1 MLIALSVM
9 LAVFAALVIFRQVH
23 SRRQKAVAEIVAER
37 LHVSDLE
44 KYVDSEYSGRY
55 VDAILCEEL
64 KSSMLD
70 VYNRVCDVEKR
81 SRILMSHNPSIA
93 KFKDDFENLH
103 SIVDAH
109 KDRFKDDKL
118 REHKAFF
125 DTVLAYPLD
134 DQQRRSIVSEEQ
146 NCLVVSS
153 AGSGKTSSIV
163 GKVEYLIQKK
173 HIKPERILL
182 ISYTHKA
189 AAELTERMPHPGLRG
204 YTFHKLALDIIS
216 AQSKCKP
223 SICDNTDAV
232 FVRIYRELAHNADY
246 RKCLV
251 EYFADYS
258 DLMELDE
265 DEKSKNVRRLQLGE
279 STDRRY
285 CALFPDMDGNE
296 VHVRSGEEKKICFL
310 LTSLGVDF
318 RYEEPYEHQ
327 VADERHVQYRPDFSI
342 HYMDSG
348 KPCRLYLEHFGVDEH
363 GMVPTWFA
371 KDRGLTY
378 EEANERYNDGITW
391 KREVH
396 KKFGT
401 RLIEL
406 SSADFAYEKARQ
418 RLKRELVAA
427 GVPIREVR
435 SDELFDRILPE
446 NSMREKVFIRLTATF
461 ATLLKTSCRSMAD
474 VAADVAQR
482 GDKRSR
488 FIVGKVLEPVVVR
501 YNEILRSE
509 GKVDF
514 TDLIVGATA
523 LCNANGGG
531 NYDCIIVDEFQDIS
545 MDRYNFLLALR
556 RGNPQAQLYCVGDDW
571 QSIYRFS
578 GSDMNLFCHFDQY
591 FGKTDLNKIET
602 TYRFGNPLVEKSAA
616 FIQRNPAQIRKNIHP
631 FSSDAK
637 TEIVFREYSRGDA
650 VGALE
655 RIVTEIP
662 LGKSVFLL
670 GRYTYDD
677 YLLAKNFRQ
686 RRSGNSLFYTICGRE
701 VEFLTMHRSKG
712 LEADYVVLLN
722 CNNGSFGFPST
733 IADDP
738 VLGFVMS
745 DSDGYL
751 FGEERRLFYVAMTRA
766 KVRTIVMYDKSKPS
780 VFVLECISP
789 ERLADKPI
797 EPHPNAG
804 NRWTRADDRKLYKLY
819 CGGMGFREISQ
830 KMGRSQTAII
840 MRLEKLGLID
850 ARKPVRKF

>member
-9 LAVFAALVIFRQVH
+9 LAVFAALMIFRQAH

-55 VDAILCEEL
+55 VDTILCEEL

-70 VYNRVCDVEKR
+70 VYNRVCDVERR

-109 KDRFKDDKL
+109 NNRFKDDKL

-173 HIKPERILL
+173 HISPERILL

-189 AAELTERMPHPGLRG
+189 AAELTERMPHLGLRG

-342 HYMDSG
+342 HYMDGG

-363 GMVPTWFA
+363 GMVLTWFA

-556 RGNPQAQLYCVGDDW
+556 RGNPQVQLYCVGDDW

-655 RIVTEIP
+655 RIVAEIP

>member
-9 LAVFAALVIFRQVH
+9 LAVFAALMIFRQVH

-81 SRILMSHNPSIA
+81 SRILMSHNSSIA

-109 KDRFKDDKL
+109 NNRFKDDKL

-318 RYEEPYEHQ
+318 RYEEPYEH
-327 VADERHVQYRPDFSI
+327 
-342 HYMDSG
+342 
-348 KPCRLYLEHFGVDEH
+348 
-363 GMVPTWFA
+363 
-371 KDRGLTY
+371 
-378 EEANERYNDGITW
+378 
-391 KREVH
+391 
-396 KKFGT
+396 
-401 RLIEL
+401 
-406 SSADFAYEKARQ
+406 
-418 RLKRELVAA
+418 
-427 GVPIREVR
+427 
-435 SDELFDRILPE
+435 
-446 NSMREKVFIRLTATF
+446 
-461 ATLLKTSCRSMAD
+461 
-474 VAADVAQR
+474 
-482 GDKRSR
+482 
-488 FIVGKVLEPVVVR
+488 
-501 YNEILRSE
+501 
-509 GKVDF
+509 
-514 TDLIVGATA
+514 
-523 LCNANGGG
+523 
-531 NYDCIIVDEFQDIS
+531 
-545 MDRYNFLLALR
+545 
-556 RGNPQAQLYCVGDDW
+556 
-571 QSIYRFS
+571 
-578 GSDMNLFCHFDQY
+578 
-591 FGKTDLNKIET
+591 
-602 TYRFGNPLVEKSAA
+602 
-616 FIQRNPAQIRKNIHP
+616 
-631 FSSDAK
+631 
-637 TEIVFREYSRGDA
+637 
-650 VGALE
+650 
-655 RIVTEIP
+655 
-662 LGKSVFLL
+662 
-670 GRYTYDD
+670 
-677 YLLAKNFRQ
+677 
-686 RRSGNSLFYTICGRE
+686 
-701 VEFLTMHRSKG
+701 
-712 LEADYVVLLN
+712 
-722 CNNGSFGFPST
+722 
-733 IADDP
+733 
-738 VLGFVMS
+738 
-745 DSDGYL
+745 
-751 FGEERRLFYVAMTRA
+751 
-766 KVRTIVMYDKSKPS
+766 
-780 VFVLECISP
+780 
-789 ERLADKPI
+789 
-797 EPHPNAG
+797 
-804 NRWTRADDRKLYKLY
+804 
-819 CGGMGFREISQ
+819 
-830 KMGRSQTAII
+830 
-840 MRLEKLGLID
+840 
-850 ARKPVRKF
+850 

>member
-9 LAVFAALVIFRQVH
+9 LAVFAALMIFRQVH

-70 VYNRVCDVEKR
+70 VYNRVCDVERR

-109 KDRFKDDKL
+109 NNRFKDDKL

-173 HIKPERILL
+173 HISPERILL

-189 AAELTERMPHPGLRG
+189 AAELTERMPYPGLRG

-488 FIVGKVLEPVVVR
+488 FIVEKVLEPVVVR

-514 TDLIVGATA
+514 TDLIVGATE

-602 TYRFGNPLVEKSAA
+602 TYRFGNPLVEKSAT

-655 RIVTEIP
+655 RIVAEIP

>member
-9 LAVFAALVIFRQVH
+9 LAVFAALMIFRQEH

-70 VYNRVCDVEKR
+70 VYNRVCDVERR

-93 KFKDDFENLH
+93 KFKYDFENLDG
-103 SIVDAH
+103 IVDAH
-109 KDRFKDDKL
+109 NNRFKDDKL

-173 HIKPERILL
+173 HISPERILL

-279 STDRRY
+279 SAGRQY

-327 VADERHVQYRPDFSI
+327 VADECHVQYRPDFSI
-342 HYMDSG
+342 HYTDGG
-348 KPCRLYLEHFGVDEH
+348 KLCRLYLEHFGVDEH

-501 YNEILRSE
+501 YNEILRRE

-514 TDLIVGATA
+514 TDLIVEATA

-637 TEIVFREYSRGDA
+637 TEIVFREYRRGDA

-655 RIVTEIP
+655 RIVAEIP

-686 RRSGNSLFYTICGRE
+686 RRSGNSLFYTVCGRE

-738 VLGFVMS
+738 VLGFGMS

-766 KVRTIVMYDKSKPS
+766 KVQTIVMYDKSKPS

-789 ERLADKPI
+789 ERLADKPF

>member
-9 LAVFAALVIFRQVH
+9 LAVFAALMIFRQVH

-70 VYNRVCDVEKR
+70 VYNRECDVERR

-109 KDRFKDDKL
+109 NDRFKDDKL

-251 EYFADYS
+251 EYFVDYS

-342 HYMDSG
+342 HYMDGG

-406 SSADFAYEKARQ
+406 SSADFAYDKARQ
-418 RLKRELVAA
+418 MLKRQLVAA

-655 RIVTEIP
+655 RIVAEIP

>member
-9 LAVFAALVIFRQVH
+9 LAVFAALMIFRQVH

-70 VYNRVCDVEKR
+70 VYNRVCDVERR

-109 KDRFKDDKL
+109 NNRFKDDKL

-173 HIKPERILL
+173 HISPERILL

-189 AAELTERMPHPGLRG
+189 AAELTERMPYPGLRG

-655 RIVTEIP
+655 RIVAEIP

-766 KVRTIVMYDKSKPS
+766 KVRTIVVYDKSKPS

>member
-9 LAVFAALVIFRQVH
+9 LAVFAALMIFRQVH

-64 KSSMLD
+64 KSLMLD

-81 SRILMSHNPSIA
+81 SRILMSHNSSIA

-109 KDRFKDDKL
+109 NNRFKDDKL

-134 DQQRRSIVSEEQ
+134 NQQRRSIVSEEQ

-342 HYMDSG
+342 HYMDGG

-488 FIVGKVLEPVVVR
+488 FNDK
-501 YNEILRSE
+501 
-509 GKVDF
+509 K
-514 TDLIVGATA
+514 
-523 LCNANGGG
+523 
-531 NYDCIIVDEFQDIS
+531 
-545 MDRYNFLLALR
+545 LL
-556 RGNPQAQLYCVGDDW
+556 
-571 QSIYRFS
+571 FS
-578 GSDMNLFCHFDQY
+578 
-591 FGKTDLNKIET
+591 
-602 TYRFGNPLVEKSAA
+602 
-616 FIQRNPAQIRKNIHP
+616 
-631 FSSDAK
+631 
-637 TEIVFREYSRGDA
+637 
-650 VGALE
+650 
-655 RIVTEIP
+655 
-662 LGKSVFLL
+662 
-670 GRYTYDD
+670 
-677 YLLAKNFRQ
+677 
-686 RRSGNSLFYTICGRE
+686 
-701 VEFLTMHRSKG
+701 
-712 LEADYVVLLN
+712 
-722 CNNGSFGFPST
+722 
-733 IADDP
+733 
-738 VLGFVMS
+738 
-745 DSDGYL
+745 
-751 FGEERRLFYVAMTRA
+751 
-766 KVRTIVMYDKSKPS
+766 
-780 VFVLECISP
+780 
-789 ERLADKPI
+789 
-797 EPHPNAG
+797 
-804 NRWTRADDRKLYKLY
+804 
-819 CGGMGFREISQ
+819 
-830 KMGRSQTAII
+830 
-840 MRLEKLGLID
+840 
-850 ARKPVRKF
+850 

>member
-1 MLIALSVM
+1 M
-9 LAVFAALVIFRQVH
+9 
-23 SRRQKAVAEIVAER
+23 
-37 LHVSDLE
+37 
-44 KYVDSEYSGRY
+44 
-55 VDAILCEEL
+55 
-64 KSSMLD
+64 
-70 VYNRVCDVEKR
+70 
-81 SRILMSHNPSIA
+81 
-93 KFKDDFENLH
+93 
-103 SIVDAH
+103 
-109 KDRFKDDKL
+109 
-118 REHKAFF
+118 
-125 DTVLAYPLD
+125 
-134 DQQRRSIVSEEQ
+134 
-146 NCLVVSS
+146 
-153 AGSGKTSSIV
+153 
-163 GKVEYLIQKK
+163 
-173 HIKPERILL
+173 
-182 ISYTHKA
+182 
-189 AAELTERMPHPGLRG
+189 
-204 YTFHKLALDIIS
+204 
-216 AQSKCKP
+216 
-223 SICDNTDAV
+223 
-232 FVRIYRELAHNADY
+232 
-246 RKCLV
+246 

-342 HYMDSG
+342 HYMDGG

-509 GKVDF
+509 GKVDL

>member
-9 LAVFAALVIFRQVH
+9 LAVFAALMIFRQVH

-70 VYNRVCDVEKR
+70 VYNRVCDVERR

-109 KDRFKDDKL
+109 NNRFKDDKL

-173 HIKPERILL
+173 HISPERILL

-342 HYMDSG
+342 HYMDGG

-655 RIVTEIP
+655 RIVAEIP

-686 RRSGNSLFYTICGRE
+686 RRIGNSLFYTICGRE

-840 MRLEKLGLID
+840 MRFEKLGLID
-850 ARKPVRKF
+850 ARKPVRKI

>member
-9 LAVFAALVIFRQVH
+9 LAVFAALMIFRQVH
-23 SRRQKAVAEIVAER
+23 SSRQKAVAEIVAER

-64 KSSMLD
+64 KSSVLD
-70 VYNRVCDVEKR
+70 VYNRVCDVEKK

-93 KFKDDFENLH
+93 KFKYDFENLDG
-103 SIVDAH
+103 IVDAH
-109 KDRFKDDKL
+109 NNRFKDDKL

-189 AAELTERMPHPGLRG
+189 AAELTERMPHPGLHG

-251 EYFADYS
+251 EYFVDYS

-279 STDRRY
+279 SAGRQY

-310 LTSLGVDF
+310 LTSLGVEF

-327 VADERHVQYRPDFSI
+327 VADECHVQYRPDFSI
-342 HYMDSG
+342 HYTDGG

-427 GVPIREVR
+427 GVPIREVQ

-637 TEIVFREYSRGDA
+637 TEIVFREYRRGDA
-650 VGALE
+650 VGAIE
-655 RIVTEIP
+655 RIVAEIP

-686 RRSGNSLFYTICGRE
+686 RRSGNSLFYTVCGRE

-766 KVRTIVMYDKSKPS
+766 KVQTIVMYDKSKPS

-789 ERLADKPI
+789 ERLADKPF

-804 NRWTRADDRKLYKLY
+804 NRWTKADDRKLYKLY

>member
-9 LAVFAALVIFRQVH
+9 LAVFAALMIFRQEH

-70 VYNRVCDVEKR
+70 VYNRVCDVERR

-93 KFKDDFENLH
+93 KFKYDFENLDG
-103 SIVDAH
+103 IVDAH
-109 KDRFKDDKL
+109 NNRFKDDKL

-173 HIKPERILL
+173 HISPERILL

-265 DEKSKNVRRLQLGE
+265 DEKSKNVRRLQLGK

-342 HYMDSG
+342 HYMDGG

-406 SSADFAYEKARQ
+406 SSADFAYEKALQ
-418 RLKRELVAA
+418 RLKCELVAA

-655 RIVTEIP
+655 RIVTEIS

-850 ARKPVRKF
+850 ARKPVRKI

>member
-9 LAVFAALVIFRQVH
+9 LAVFAALMIFRQVH

-70 VYNRVCDVEKR
+70 VYNRVCDVERR

-109 KDRFKDDKL
+109 NDRFKDDKL
-118 REHKAFF
+118 LEHKAFF

-173 HIKPERILL
+173 HISPERILL

-189 AAELTERMPHPGLRG
+189 AAELTERMPYPGLRG

-279 STDRRY
+279 NTDRRY
-285 CALFPDMDGNE
+285 SALFPDMDGNE

-342 HYMDSG
+342 HYMDGG

-655 RIVTEIP
+655 RIVAEIP